1 MVIENKKDND
11 DICHMKSSIWPG
23 TDTEI
28 RGGETGYWDSN
39 SLLLLIKP
47 PTAMLFVFLFKITFV
62 NIFLENGNNYKIISV
77 ECKL

>member
-1 MVIENKKDND
+1 MVIEHKKDND
-11 DICHMKSSIWPG
+11 IFHMKSSFWPG

-28 RGGETGYWDSN
+28 WRGKTGYWDSN

-47 PTAMLFVFLFKITFV
+47 PIAMFFFSLFKITFV

>member
-1 MVIENKKDND
+1 MVIEHKKDN

-28 RGGETGYWDSN
+28 RRGETGYWDSN

-47 PTAMLFVFLFKITFV
+47 PTAMLFFFLFKITFV
-62 NIFLENGNNYKIISV
+62 NIFSKTEIII
-77 ECKL
+77 K

>member
-1 MVIENKKDND
+1 MVIEHKKDN
-11 DICHMKSSIWPG
+11 DICHMKSSFWPG
-23 TDTEI
+23 TDTDI
-28 RGGETGYWDSN
+28 WRGKTGYWDSN

-47 PTAMLFVFLFKITFV
+47 PIAMLFFFLFKITFV

>member
-1 MVIENKKDND
+1 MN
-11 DICHMKSSIWPG
+11 SSFWPG

-28 RGGETGYWDSN
+28 WRGKTGYWDSN

-47 PTAMLFVFLFKITFV
+47 PIAMVFFSLFKITFV